1 MDMQS
6 PMICMQIDT
15 YLFLFLF
22 FYKILLMHKLEE
34 LTNELDDWSV
44 FIFIDFLDHKRQE
57 TIRIA
62 LHNLSD
68 ILTLHFL
75 SA

>member
-6 PMICMQIDT
+6 PMIYMQMNT

-34 LTNELDDWSV
+34 LTNELDDLSV
-44 FIFIDFLDHKRQE
+44 FIFIDSFSR
-57 TIRIA
+57 
-62 LHNLSD
+62 S
-68 ILTLHFL
+68 
-75 SA
+75 